1 MTNVKFS
8 DFNLSS
14 DMLKAI
20 DAMGF
25 EEASPIQTK
34 AIPLI
39 MEGRDIIGQAHTGT
53 GKTAAFGIPSIENLD
68 SDSRELQ
75 LLVLCPT
82 RELVVQVTEEFKK
95 LVKYKKKI
103 SVVPVYGGQQI
114 DRQFKA
120 LEKGAQVI
128 IGTPGRTMD
137 HMRRG
142 TIDVSTLKTVV
153 LDEADEMLDMGFRED
168 IEFILKDSSESRQTV
183 MFSATMDKDILELTK
198 NYQNN
203 PVIVNVVNERVN
215 TPKIQQL
222 YFEVMSK
229 NKPELLTR
237 LLDLHNIKL
246 CLVFCNTKS
255 QVDELVEFLKTR
267 GYFAEGLHGDMSQS
281 HRDKVMKGFRKGSI
295 EILVATDV
303 AGRGIDVND
312 VEAVFNYDLPR
323 DDEDYVHRIGRTG
336 RAGKTGR
343 AFTFVSGKQVYNLKR
358 IEKSNGIQIQRQNVP
373 SVDDLQSTRIDAYAS
388 QIKDT
393 IEAGHIS
400 KYVNQVELIMGE
412 DFTSI
417 DIAAALLKIVLE
429 KEIEN
434 FDDSIDFEEIE
445 RKDFKNKE
453 KRRDR
458 DKYNKSNDGR
468 RDRRERPKRDFKDK
482 PKQNNSEKRWYERT
496 FDAKTEDN
504 ETKTFSDRP
513 KKKFEGK
520 FEKDYSKDKK
530 FRSKRE
536 DKFEFEPSFSDER
549 PKKRF
554 KKFDGDEEQGRR
566 TFSDRPK
573 KKFEGKFEK
582 DYSKDRKDRP
592 KREDKSEFE
601 PSFSDERPKKRFKD
615 SKKEFPSKTKKSY
628 GSKKNDSSEKPK
640 RKKF

>member
-1 MTNVKFS
+1 
-8 DFNLSS
+8 
-14 DMLKAI
+14 
-20 DAMGF
+20 
-25 EEASPIQTK
+25 
-34 AIPLI
+34 
-39 MEGRDIIGQAHTGT
+39 
-53 GKTAAFGIPSIENLD
+53 
-68 SDSRELQ
+68 
-75 LLVLCPT
+75 
-82 RELVVQVTEEFKK
+82 
-95 LVKYKKKI
+95 
-103 SVVPVYGGQQI
+103 
-114 DRQFKA
+114 
-120 LEKGAQVI
+120 
-128 IGTPGRTMD
+128 
-137 HMRRG
+137 
-142 TIDVSTLKTVV
+142 
-153 LDEADEMLDMGFRED
+153 
-168 IEFILKDSSESRQTV
+168 
-183 MFSATMDKDILELTK
+183 MDKDILELTK

-536 DKFEFEPSFSDER
+536 TNLSLNLHFLMKD
-549 PKKRF
+549 PKSVSKNLTETKNR
-554 KKFDGDEEQGRR
+554 EEELFQ
-566 TFSDRPK
+566 TDR
-573 KKFEGKFEK
+573 
-582 DYSKDRKDRP
+582 
-592 KREDKSEFE
+592 
-601 PSFSDERPKKRFKD
+601 
-615 SKKEFPSKTKKSY
+615 
-628 GSKKNDSSEKPK
+628 
-640 RKKF
+640 RKKLKASLKKITQKIEKTDQKRRQI